1 MNGNF
6 RAALALSI
14 AIVLASFIGSAA
26 FLKARRLDQ
35 TIRVTGSS
43 KKRIKS
49 DLMVWGTSVTVE
61 APKLPDA
68 YARLTHDVNQ
78 VRAFLVKQ
86 GFPENQIVVSAAGT
100 TQLRHQEKD
109 GGPNGPVTGYQLRQ
123 SLEIRS
129 PEIDKLTIVSRN
141 VTQLIT
147 QGIFLESEQPEY
159 LYTRLSETKLAMLS
173 EAAKDARQRAEQ
185 IVGSTGAKVGEMRSA
200 EMGVLQ
206 ITAAD
211 SNDVSGSGI
220 NDTRSL
226 EKDVTAVVHITFAV
240 E

>member
-14 AIVLASFIGSAA
+14 AIVLASFIASAA

-35 TIRVTGSS
+35 AIRVTGSS

-49 DLMVWGTSVTVE
+49 DLMVWRTSVTVE

-78 VRAFLVKQ
+78 VRAFLLGQ
-86 GFPENQIVVSAAGT
+86 GFPENQIVISAAGT
-100 TQLRHQEKD
+100 TQLRRQNKD
-109 GGPNGPVTGYQLRQ
+109 GGSGGAVTGYQLRQ

-129 PEIDKLTIVSRN
+129 PEIDKLTTVSRS

-147 QGIFLESEQPEY
+147 QGIFLESEQPQY
-159 LYTRLSETKLAMLS
+159 LYTKLSETKLAMLS
-173 EAAKDARQRAEQ
+173 EAAADARQRAEQ

-220 NDTRSL
+220 NDTTSL

-240 E
+240 D